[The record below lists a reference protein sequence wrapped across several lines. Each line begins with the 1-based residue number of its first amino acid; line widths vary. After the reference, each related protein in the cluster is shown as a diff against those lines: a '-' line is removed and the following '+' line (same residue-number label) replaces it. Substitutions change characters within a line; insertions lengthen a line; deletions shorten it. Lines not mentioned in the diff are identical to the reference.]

1 MDIYHV
7 MSGFGLIQLPFVDKE
22 KIREF
27 NMFEMSQAECVRK
40 IIGEN
45 YE

>member
-7 MSGFGLIQLPFVDKE
+7 MSGFGLTQLPFVDKE

-27 NMFEMSQAECVRK
+27 NMFEISQSTCLKE
-40 IIGEN
+40 IIDMKQ
-45 YE
+45 